1 MAPEASEGEG
11 TGQRS
16 SLTSPS
22 VWQVPATSPWRGRI
36 DTSNDDPFAQ
46 RVTMACRYDAAYG
59 MRMTTAAD
67 LDALTAL
74 DQAATPG
81 PWYVRAMDDEN
92 ATCATAVA
100 TKPNT
105 SGDND
110 DLSSSTYHGVVAAT
124 SIQHHDYIVPA
135 DGRSRENAALIAAVR
150 TALPELL
157 RLARIGAAADR
168 A

>member
-1 MAPEASEGEG
+1 
-11 TGQRS
+11 
-16 SLTSPS
+16 
-22 VWQVPATSPWRGRI
+22 
-36 DTSNDDPFAQ
+36 
-46 RVTMACRYDAAYG
+46 MACRFDAAYG
-59 MRMTTAAD
+59 IRMMTAAD

-74 DQAATPG
+74 DRAATPG

-150 TALPELL
+150 TAIPELL
-157 RLARIGAAADR
+157 RLARIGAAVDR